1 MIKTLFASAAM
12 AAGLALAAGP
22 SALAAA
28 PTDMSKSLVPGYP
41 DVVAEYLQI
50 PGFKAAGTPAPLNTA
65 SFLRL
70 RAAADGDRPGP
81 ANAVIIAMPGFS
93 STPPHWLWLATQL
106 VHKAQAKTCDDG
118 QPCRVEVWVI
128 QRRGANL
135 ADTVGL
141 REARAAHD
149 PKVALDYYFGPG
161 AVAPDPDRG
170 GAPTVNALPGVPS
183 AKWRPFTQK
192 DLAFEADWG
201 FETYAGDAD
210 KMIAWVRQK
219 TGAHNIFLAGH
230 SQGGSFVSDY
240 AGRLQA
246 DGKRGE
252 DKLSGLIYLDAQTT
266 PGAPGSP
273 SDSDV
278 KAYYDHV
285 AALRVGKAPV
295 YTGGGGSLGNLAGP
309 IGAAQAQVVFTYF
322 GLADPTSESL
332 FPMIAKPASPKA
344 GDLFKYTI
352 RTNLEAFAGSSF
364 DVDPLPGSD
373 IQVPILRFL
382 GEGLGRL
389 DFRAVKGTE
398 SLCDLAPAPSVMGFG
413 PPAPPRATGPMTPFN
428 CVASPA
434 MIDPTKV
441 YGWLEGGG
449 DGVIP
454 GKVGKAS
461 LWMKSA
467 GFAPAR
473 SNIKAV
479 TVTFA
484 DSGSQTVDASNLIS
498 SNFYPSER
506 HDYDAGWFGK
516 WAVIKLKDNGVDI
529 DLDKTGLDLPVY
541 VARRSSSPH
550 ADNPF
555 PHAVDYTEINRTGT
569 YQSDAAKAV
578 SPIDPKVNVALYN
591 HTDIVSADDAL
602 AGQVRAGEP
611 GASAISDTL
620 IDWVLKRSKG
630 RAEVPTP
637 KALGVVDTY

>member
-1 MIKTLFASAAM
+1 MTKSRLLLGASMAAALFCAAAGASAAPD
-12 AAGLALAAGP
+12 L
-22 SALAAA
+22 
-28 PTDMSKSLVPGYP
+28 SKSLVPGYP

-50 PGFKAAGTPAPLNTA
+50 PGFKAAGTPAALNTA

-70 RAAADGDRPGP
+70 RAASDGDKPQP

-106 VHKAQAKTCDDG
+106 VHKAQQRTCDDG

-149 PKVALDYYFGPG
+149 PKVALDYYYGSG
-161 AVAPDPDRG
+161 AVAPDPARG
-170 GAPTVNALPGVPS
+170 GAPTVGAAPGAGD
-183 AKWRPFTQK
+183 AKWRVLSEH
-192 DLAFEADWG
+192 DLSFMADWG

-210 KMIAWVRQK
+210 KMIALVKQK
-219 TGAHNIFLAGH
+219 TGAHNVFLAGH

-240 AGRLQA
+240 AGRMQA
-246 DGKRGE
+246 DGKRGLE
-252 DKLSGLIYLDAQTT
+252 KLSGLIYLDAQTT

-273 SDSDV
+273 SATDL
-278 KAYYDHV
+278 KAYVDHV
-285 AALRVGKAPV
+285 DALRSGKAPV
-295 YTGGGGSLGNLAGP
+295 YTGGGGLLGNLAGP
-309 IGAAQAQVVFTYF
+309 VGAAQAEVVFTYF
-322 GLADPTSESL
+322 DLADLNSEAI
-332 FPMIAKPASPKA
+332 FAPIPKPASPKA
-344 GDLFKYTI
+344 GEAFRYAL
-352 RTNLEAFAGSSF
+352 RMNWLAFAGSSF

-373 IQVPILRFL
+373 IQLPPLRFL
-382 GEGLGRL
+382 GEGLGHL
-389 DFRAVKGTE
+389 DFRPVKGAE
-398 SLCDLAPAPSVMGFG
+398 SLCDFAPPASMGMMG
-413 PPAPPRATGPMTPFN
+413 PPPKPQAGPGASFS
-428 CVASPA
+428 CVASTA
-434 MIDPTKV
+434 MIDPAKV

-449 DGVIP
+449 DGVVP
-454 GKVGKAS
+454 GKVGKAR
-461 LWMKSA
+461 LWAASA
-467 GFAPAR
+467 GFAPSR
-473 SNIKAV
+473 SNIKPV

-484 DSGSQTVDASNLIS
+484 DSGPKTIDASNLIG

-506 HDYDAGWFGK
+506 HDFDASWFGK
-516 WAVIKLKDNGVDI
+516 WAVIKVQIDGMNV

-541 VARRSSSPH
+541 VARRSSTPH

-555 PHAVDYTEINRTGT
+555 AHVTDYTEINRTGT
-569 YQSDAAKAV
+569 YQTDAAKAA

-602 AGQVRAGEP
+602 AGQVRPGEP

-637 KALGVVDTY
+637 KALGVTETY